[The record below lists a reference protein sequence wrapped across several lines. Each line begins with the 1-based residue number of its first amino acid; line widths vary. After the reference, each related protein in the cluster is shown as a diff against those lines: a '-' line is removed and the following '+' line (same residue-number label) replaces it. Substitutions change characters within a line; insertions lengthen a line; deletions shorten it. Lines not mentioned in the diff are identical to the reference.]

1 MIKKIKSWLFPTS
14 DVAWLLEERVVVVK
28 KASAKKK
35 SSANKK
41 SPAKKTAPKKKATKK
56 TVKKSTKRK

>member
-28 KASAKKK
+28 KSSAK
-35 SSANKK
+35 KK